1 MRMKLSFELFRQ
13 SEEMED
19 IPDSDVFIVRT
30 ACSLYRARV
39 LRNAPSSREAG
50 LQESFCHWT
59 QKVGGP
65 PTVLG
70 FLAQVGNK

>member
-1 MRMKLSFELFRQ
+1 MKVSFEIFRQ

-19 IPDSDVFIVRT
+19 IPDSDVFIVHAAGGLCRG
-30 ACSLYRARV
+30 RI

-50 LQESFCHWT
+50 FQESFCHWT
-59 QKVGGP
+59 QEVGGP

-70 FLAQVGNK
+70 FLAQIANK